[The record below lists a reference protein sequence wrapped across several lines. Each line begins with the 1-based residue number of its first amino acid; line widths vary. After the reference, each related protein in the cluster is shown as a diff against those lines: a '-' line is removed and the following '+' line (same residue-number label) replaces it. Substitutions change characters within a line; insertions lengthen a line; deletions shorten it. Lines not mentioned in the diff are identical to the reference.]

1 MTSRRAADLD
11 RDVNCLQH
19 DGEVDG
25 EHEGD
30 VAVPAVV
37 AVVEDIFGG
46 CGTDTGDLA
55 SGRRLFGE
63 EEHILS
69 NYFFGG
75 IFEFQNLKPLDT
87 LFFAHTNCS
96 ISSSKAE

>member
-19 DGEVDG
+19 DGGVDG

-30 VAVPAVV
+30 VAV
-37 AVVEDIFGG
+37 VVEAVFGG

-55 SGRRLFGE
+55 SAAVRRLFGD
-63 EEHILS
+63 EEHIL
-69 NYFFGG
+69 N
-75 IFEFQNLKPLDT
+75 KC
-87 LFFAHTNCS
+87 LFFLAGYLNF
-96 ISSSKAE
+96 